1 MKDIGQHYQSL
12 LDKELDSLERERRKE
27 YEHLFDDLVRQGM
40 VRADIHIEQA
50 LELERKFM
58 KCFAKYA
65 LAQYKQLK
73 DSPEVDMNMLEKMCR
88 YEINYFFGRSLQRML
103 GIISNVRGSIP
114 AAYAQE
120 FLEKVKSEAL
130 QLFEITK
137 LLKRNKGCFLDSR
150 DFYH

>member
-27 YEHLFDDLVRQGM
+27 YEYLFDDLVRQGM
-40 VRADIHIEQA
+40 VRKDIHIEQA
-50 LELERKFM
+50 LTLERKFIQR
-58 KCFAKYA
+58 FVEYA
-65 LAQYKQLK
+65 VAQYKKLK
-73 DSPEVDMNMLEKMCR
+73 DSSEADMNMLEKMYR
-88 YEINYFFGRSLQRML
+88 NGINYFFGRSLQRML

-130 QLFEITK
+130 QSFEITK
-137 LLKRNKGCFLDSR
+137 FVKER
-150 DFYH
+150 

>member
-27 YEHLFDDLVRQGM
+27 YEYLFDDLVRQGM
-40 VRADIHIEQA
+40 VRKDIHIEQA
-50 LELERKFM
+50 LELERKFIQR
-58 KCFAKYA
+58 FVEYA
-65 LAQYKQLK
+65 VAQYKKLK
-73 DSPEVDMNMLEKMCR
+73 DSSEADMNMLEKMYR
-88 YEINYFFGRSLQRML
+88 NGINYFFGRSLQRML

-130 QLFEITK
+130 QIFEIAK
-137 LLKRNKGCFLDSR
+137 VS
-150 DFYH
+150 

>member
-27 YEHLFDDLVRQGM
+27 YEYLFDDLVRQGM
-40 VRADIHIEQA
+40 VRKDMHIEQA
-50 LELERKFM
+50 LELERKFIQR
-58 KCFAKYA
+58 FVEYA
-65 LAQYKQLK
+65 VAQYKKLK
-73 DSPEVDMNMLEKMCR
+73 DSSEADMNMLEKMYR
-88 YEINYFFGRSLQRML
+88 NGINYFFGRSLQRML

-130 QLFEITK
+130 QIFEIAK
-137 LLKRNKGCFLDSR
+137 VS
-150 DFYH
+150 

>member
-27 YEHLFDDLVRQGM
+27 YEYLFDDLVRQGM
-40 VRADIHIEQA
+40 VRKDIHIEQA
-50 LELERKFM
+50 LALEGEFM
-58 KCFAKYA
+58 LRFTIYGITK
-65 LAQYKQLK
+65 YKQLNI
-73 DSPEVDMNMLEKMCR
+73 SPEVDMNMLEKIFR
-88 YEINYFFGRSLQRML
+88 YETNYFFGRSLQRML

-130 QLFEITK
+130 QSFEITK
-137 LLKRNKGCFLDSR
+137 FVEER
-150 DFYH
+150 

>member
-27 YEHLFDDLVRQGM
+27 YEYLFDDLVRQGM
-40 VRADIHIEQA
+40 VRKDIHIEQA
-50 LELERKFM
+50 LELERKFIQR
-58 KCFAKYA
+58 FVEYA
-65 LAQYKQLK
+65 VAQYKKLK
-73 DSPEVDMNMLEKMCR
+73 DSSEADMNMLEKMYR
-88 YEINYFFGRSLQRML
+88 NGINYFFGRSLQRML

-130 QLFEITK
+130 QSFEITK
-137 LLKRNKGCFLDSR
+137 FVKER
-150 DFYH
+150 

>member
-40 VRADIHIEQA
+40 VRKDIHIEQA
-50 LELERKFM
+50 LTLEGEFM
-58 KCFAKYA
+58 LRFTTYAIAK
-65 LAQYKQLK
+65 YKQLNI
-73 DSPEVDMNMLEKMCR
+73 SPEADMNMLEKMLR
-88 YEINYFFGRSLQRML
+88 NAINSFFGRSLQRML

-130 QLFEITK
+130 QIFEIAK
-137 LLKRNKGCFLDSR
+137 VS
-150 DFYH
+150 